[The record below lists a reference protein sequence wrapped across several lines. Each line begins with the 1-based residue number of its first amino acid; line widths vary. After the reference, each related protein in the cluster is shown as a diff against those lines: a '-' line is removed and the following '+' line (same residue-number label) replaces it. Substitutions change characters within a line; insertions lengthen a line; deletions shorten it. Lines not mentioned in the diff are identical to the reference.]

1 MTGRSRIDSTRRAPR
16 LPIRLLATL
25 AARSQFEVEILDLSV
40 RGCLV
45 RSPVR
50 FDRGQIMDFA
60 LTIESQPL
68 SAKVRVADTS
78 CDGESRPEGAS
89 AYLTGLEFLSLPPP
103 GDITL
108 RHFLDQARR
117 RQKGGA

>member
-1 MTGRSRIDSTRRAPR
+1 MTGRSKHDTLRRAPR

-25 AARSQFEVEILDLSV
+25 MGRSPFEVEVLDLSV

-50 FDRGQIMDFA
+50 FDRGQIMDFT
-60 LTIESQPL
+60 LTLEGQPL
-68 SAKVRVADTS
+68 TAKVRVADTS
-78 CDGESRPEGAS
+78 CDGEARLDAAS
-89 AYLTGLEFLSLPPP
+89 AFLTGLEFLALPPP

-108 RHFLDQARR
+108 AHFLEQARR
-117 RQKGGA
+117 HQKGGA

>member
-1 MTGRSRIDSTRRAPR
+1 MTGRAKHETLRRAPR

-25 AARSQFEVEILDLSV
+25 VGRSQFEVEILDLSV

-50 FDRGQIMDFA
+50 FDRGQIMDFT
-60 LTIESQPL
+60 LTLEQQPL
-68 SAKVRVADTS
+68 AAKVRVAETS
-78 CDGESRPEGAS
+78 CDGEARLDAA
-89 AYLTGLEFLSLPPP
+89 AYLTGLEFLALPPP

>member
-1 MTGRSRIDSTRRAPR
+1 MTGRSRGDSLRRVPR

-60 LTIESQPL
+60 LTLEDQPL
-68 SAKVRVADTS
+68 SAKVRVAETS
-78 CDGESRPEGAS
+78 CDGETREGAS
-89 AYLTGLEFLSLPPP
+89 AYLTGLEFLALPPP